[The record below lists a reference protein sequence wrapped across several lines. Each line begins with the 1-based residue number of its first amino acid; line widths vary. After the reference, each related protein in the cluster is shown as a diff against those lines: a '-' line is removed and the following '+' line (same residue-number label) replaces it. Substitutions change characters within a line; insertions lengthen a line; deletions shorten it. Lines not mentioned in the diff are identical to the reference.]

1 MTVLIDSWAWVE
13 YWKGGKDARK
23 AAEQIEGTEEAVVSS
38 LNVAEVYFWVS
49 KHYGEE
55 MASRKSA
62 TLMRR
67 CHIVVPDGDLAISAA
82 KLMAAHRLGLADS
95 FVLASARAS
104 HAKVVTGDPDLKKFE
119 DVISIGS

>member
-23 AAEQIEGTEEAVVSS
+23 VAEQVEGTEEAVVSS
-38 LNVAEVYFWVS
+38 LNVAEVHFWVL
-49 KHYGEE
+49 KHYGED

-82 KLMAAHRLGLADS
+82 KLKAAHKLGLADS

-104 HAKVVTGDPDLKKFE
+104 HAKIVTGDPDLKKFD
-119 DVISIGS
+119 DVIFIGS